1 MAAVRA
7 TPRELVAELLRSTT
21 CYDALPHSG
30 KVVVFDVGL
39 PVRLAFF
46 ALVEHECTAAPL
58 WDSARGCFAGMVTVT
73 DFIQMMLQYHRA
85 GAAADALSG
94 NTLAA
99 WKAEQARRLAEH
111 TQRPPSG
118 PAARD
123 AAVAGAVPLEVTAA
137 GIGGS
142 AAAPF
147 PFPAGLVQVRPDAS
161 LLEACLLLR
170 RHRIH
175 RVAVV
180 PRETD
185 WARGDASAVCDAAAA
200 TSKVRGDPMAK
211 HDAALKRAAETR
223 QAERAASGAAAKAT
237 AAAAAAAS
245 LGPRHHAAVLGGGG
259 ASGTGSVVSQ
269 SPEPWEA
276 EPDPGVRLLLA
287 AGMVRPPKPA
297 SAPAPA
303 AGISSSNNASGG
315 GGGGGSSSS
324 SSSSSTG
331 AGTGTAAAGSGA
343 AVSLP
348 AAAGRR
354 VALSRREGRLEDT
367 PAAATVL
374 GVLTHRSLLHAMVE
388 RFSLDTDA
396 VWAGGGGRAAPG
408 SDAGVLS
415 ESVAAAGM
423 GTWAAAGRQLV
434 TARVDTP
441 LADVLGLLAAHR
453 VSCVPLVEAGPAG
466 RLVDVWG
473 REDVLFLA
481 TDPSL
486 GALSAPVGATR
497 RAQLGAS
504 DGVHSVRTCCAQ
516 DSVRR
521 VVDTFAATRVSR
533 LVGVDAEG
541 RPVGVVTLADVFQ
554 YFTDAIGAGDGA
566 ASEAAGAGR
575 GFWLPQ
581 GAGAAA
587 GGPAGE
593 SIGLAAASDEGQ
605 DSPGRDQD
613 DDGDVDEDDDDNVDM
628 G

>member
-223 QAERAASGAAAKAT
+223 QAERAASGAAAKAA

-245 LGPRHHAAVLGGGG
+245 LGPRHHAAVLGGGGG

-276 EPDPGVRLLLA
+276 EPDPG
-287 AGMVRPPKPA
+287 
-297 SAPAPA
+297 
-303 AGISSSNNASGG
+303 
-315 GGGGGSSSS
+315 
-324 SSSSSTG
+324 
-331 AGTGTAAAGSGA
+331 
-343 AVSLP
+343 
-348 AAAGRR
+348 
-354 VALSRREGRLEDT
+354 
-367 PAAATVL
+367 
-374 GVLTHRSLLHAMVE
+374 

-575 GFWLPQ
+575 GLWPPQ

-605 DSPGRDQD
+605 DSPGLDQD

>member
-223 QAERAASGAAAKAT
+223 QAERAASGAAAKAA

-245 LGPRHHAAVLGGGG
+245 LGPRHHAAVLGGGGG

-276 EPDPGVRLLLA
+276 EPDPG
-287 AGMVRPPKPA
+287 
-297 SAPAPA
+297 
-303 AGISSSNNASGG
+303 
-315 GGGGGSSSS
+315 
-324 SSSSSTG
+324 
-331 AGTGTAAAGSGA
+331 
-343 AVSLP
+343 
-348 AAAGRR
+348 
-354 VALSRREGRLEDT
+354 DT

-575 GFWLPQ
+575 GLWPPQ

-605 DSPGRDQD
+605 DSPGLDQD

>member
-1 MAAVRA
+1 M
-7 TPRELVAELLRSTT
+7 
-21 CYDALPHSG
+21 
-30 KVVVFDVGL
+30 
-39 PVRLAFF
+39 
-46 ALVEHECTAAPL
+46 
-58 WDSARGCFAGMVTVT
+58 
-73 DFIQMMLQYHRA
+73 
-85 GAAADALSG
+85 
-94 NTLAA
+94 
-99 WKAEQARRLAEH
+99 
-111 TQRPPSG
+111 
-118 PAARD
+118 
-123 AAVAGAVPLEVTAA
+123 
-137 GIGGS
+137 
-142 AAAPF
+142 
-147 PFPAGLVQVRPDAS
+147 
-161 LLEACLLLR
+161 
-170 RHRIH
+170 
-175 RVAVV
+175 
-180 PRETD
+180 
-185 WARGDASAVCDAAAA
+185 
-200 TSKVRGDPMAK
+200 
-211 HDAALKRAAETR
+211 
-223 QAERAASGAAAKAT
+223 
-237 AAAAAAAS
+237 
-245 LGPRHHAAVLGGGG
+245 
-259 ASGTGSVVSQ
+259 
-269 SPEPWEA
+269 
-276 EPDPGVRLLLA
+276 
-287 AGMVRPPKPA
+287 
-297 SAPAPA
+297 
-303 AGISSSNNASGG
+303 
-315 GGGGGSSSS
+315 
-324 SSSSSTG
+324 
-331 AGTGTAAAGSGA
+331 
-343 AVSLP
+343 
-348 AAAGRR
+348 
-354 VALSRREGRLEDT
+354 EDT

-575 GFWLPQ
+575 GLWPPQ

-587 GGPAGE
+587 GGPGGE

-605 DSPGRDQD
+605 DSPGLDQD